1 MRHCGCS
8 CLLHVLLFL
17 CEMTCLNFSSSLCY
31 RPHGLLLLA
40 AFVTSGADYSSC
52 HVPDRFIVPELNAMT
67 VQSSVSWGWTD
78 NSLCQMPLILLAC
91 HRCCPAFVKSCVC
104 MTLNSSCWCG
114 ATSQRKP
121 ASFPSWVSMPCTEV
135 WPSVP
140 GWWPQLT
147 LLTR

>member
-1 MRHCGCS
+1 MHHCGCS
-8 CLLHVLLFL
+8 CLPHVLLFL
-17 CEMTCLNFSSSLCY
+17 YEMTCLKFSSSLCY
-31 RPHGLLLLA
+31 RPRGLILLA
-40 AFVTSGADYSSC
+40 AVVTLAAYHSSC
-52 HVPDRFIVPELNAMT
+52 HVPDRFIVPELNART
-67 VQSSVSWGWTD
+67 AWSSVSWGRTD
-78 NSLCQMPLILLAC
+78 SSLRQMPRILLAC
-91 HRCCPAFVKSCVC
+91 HRCCPAYVKSCVC
-104 MTLNSSCWCG
+104 MTRNSSCRCG